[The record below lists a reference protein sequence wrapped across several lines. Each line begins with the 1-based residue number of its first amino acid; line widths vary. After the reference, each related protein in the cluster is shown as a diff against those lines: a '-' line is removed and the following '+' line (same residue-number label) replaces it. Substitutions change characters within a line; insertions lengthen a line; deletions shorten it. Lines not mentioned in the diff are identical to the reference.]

1 MIITVNFGERQGVIM
16 RLKEGT
22 DINAFLAAAEKCSG
36 QVFFHTAEND
46 ILNLR
51 SLLSRYVL
59 ISIMCNKTI
68 LEDSQVVCTQDE
80 DYRLLN
86 DFLE

>member
-1 MIITVNFGERQGVIM
+1 MK
-16 RLKEGT
+16 LKEGI
-22 DINAFLAAAEKCSG
+22 DINDFLAAAGKCSG

-59 ISIMCNKTI
+59 MSIMGNKTI

-80 DYRLLN
+80 DYLLLK
-86 DFLE
+86 DYLE

>member
-1 MIITVNFGERQGVIM
+1 MK
-16 RLKEGT
+16 LKEGI
-22 DINAFLAAAEKCSG
+22 DINIFLTAAEKCSG

-59 ISIMCNKTI
+59 MSIMGNRALLK
-68 LEDSQVVCTQDE
+68 DSQIVCTQDD
-80 DYRLLN
+80 DYLLLK